1 MTDFITDQRTEIFD
15 NNNTAQQQIADLL
28 DTLNDDKSEINL
40 ILETS
45 LHGDIDL
52 AILGSKGFHHIKNI
66 VFIEGQI
73 TSIQN
78 IPKSV
83 KSLIISNNLLIEM
96 PSPLDHVESI
106 DVKSNYLTVVD
117 LQSAKHLKKCVMSFN
132 RITEVKHIPS
142 SIRELYCMNNDI
154 RVLDLEAA
162 DKIYTLYC
170 SNNPHLLVEHF
181 PDSLKD
187 FRMENTQF
195 QEIYQ
200 NLGNVQLDSK
210 HTNDHNR
217 KIDYLDA
224 LNQYFRLKQK
234 YDTKVYAIKKREYE
248 KLRDKRTPK
257 SKIRRI
263 LSNIKIPCV
272 NCSQSSGT
280 IFDLKTTDDGRIY
293 SAICGNRKKPCNL
306 NIQLSTGQFMNIW
319 NSMETAKYYLSEY
332 KEKIIKHKLDVLFN
346 YLGETTA
353 AVEFKTDLEEY
364 YATKELYEHAVQKYT
379 AMYHNPET
387 EENIKAK
394 SIILFDKLEEMEKIM
409 MQYRESISTSPLGAT
424 GEILKDAMNVYFRE
438 IMDLS
443 KQVYDLKHRMSE
455 MYEDEKHPNIF
466 FLKQWPIT
474 LSSMDYSYDNVP
486 EVVKFTKLGK

>member
-28 DTLNDDKSEINL
+28 DTFDDKSQTNL

-52 AILGSKGFHHIKNI
+52 GILGSKGFHHVKTI

-83 KSLIISNNLLIEM
+83 KSLTVSNNLLIEM
-96 PSPLDHVESI
+96 PSPMDHLELI
-106 DVKSNYLTVVD
+106 DVKSNYLTTID
-117 LQSAKHLKKCVMSFN
+117 LQSAKHLKKCVVSFN
-132 RITEVKHIPS
+132 RITEIKDIPS
-142 SIRELYCMNNDI
+142 SIRELYCESNDI

-181 PDSLKD
+181 PDSLKN

-195 QEIYQ
+195 QEIYK
-200 NLGNVQLDSK
+200 NLGNVKLDSK
-210 HTNDHNR
+210 HINDHNL

-248 KLRDKRTPK
+248 KLKDKQTPK
-257 SKIRRI
+257 SKIRKM
-263 LSNIKIPCV
+263 LQNIQIPCV
-272 NCSQSSGT
+272 NCSQPSGT

-353 AVEFKTDLEEY
+353 AAEFKTDLEEY

-379 AMYHNPET
+379 TMYHNPET

-409 MQYRESISTSPLGAT
+409 VQYRESFSTSMGTT
-424 GEILKDAMNVYFRE
+424 GGILKDAMNVYFRE

-443 KQVYDLKHRMSE
+443 KQVYDLKNGMSE
-455 MYEDEKHPNIF
+455 IYEDEKTPDMF
-466 FLKQWPIT
+466 FLKQWPVT

-486 EVVKFTKLGK
+486 EVIKFSKLGK